1 MNFEK
6 KDVIDDITN
15 ITGMASLINSDD
27 IDVDMLELEQRI
39 LKTKINTNTHEDFDN
54 IKNNLNNMDFTTPAH
69 SFYGGYRNSD
79 ENQNDGV
86 QFNSRMFGND
96 NQKDR
101 GQNDRSQ
108 YDQRSEYAPTHA
120 DSMSIADNNYQN
132 NNHYYQGADYNYQ
145 GNNYQGNDF
154 TTDEQKKQQIIDN
167 AMPKFINSNFDFKE
181 EDEKEKKISM
191 LEQIDSLRDTLME
204 DRINITSV
212 QKVDINSSM
221 EDIETVLN
229 WLTIKSDRN
238 RFSVLGEE
246 FILMACKGLEK
257 IFDGNRSFLGAKPDL
272 TGWSDT
278 ARTKL
283 VRSRYHTSSIVANFI
298 NKNNISP
305 TLRLT
310 LELVPNAILYA
321 SRKKNDKTFDNN
333 AYDDAMNNLL

>member
-6 KDVIDDITN
+6 KDTIDDITN
-15 ITGMASLINSDD
+15 ITGMSALINSDD

-39 LKTKINTNTHEDFDN
+39 LKTKINTNSHEDFDN

-69 SFYGGYRNSD
+69 SFYGGHKNTNYENHNNHND
-79 ENQNDGV
+79 EV
-86 QFNSRMFGND
+86 QFNNNMFND
-96 NQKDR
+96 
-101 GQNDRSQ
+101 
-108 YDQRSEYAPTHA
+108 DQRSNYAPTHA
-120 DSMSIADNNYQN
+120 DSVSV
-132 NNHYYQGADYNYQ
+132 HDYNYQ
-145 GNNYQGNDF
+145 NSVYNNGYQNNGYQNNFTDF

-167 AMPKFINSNFDFKE
+167 AMPKFINSNFDFKD

-191 LEQIDSLRDTLME
+191 LEQIDFLRDTLME
-204 DRINITSV
+204 DRINITTV

-221 EDIETVLN
+221 EDIETVLAF
-229 WLTIKSDRN
+229 LTRKSDRT
-238 RFSVLGEE
+238 RFSLLGEE

-283 VRSRYHTSSIVANFI
+283 VRSRYHTSSIVSNFI
-298 NKNNISP
+298 RGNNISH
-305 TLRLT
+305 TNRLI
-310 LELVPNAILYA
+310 LELIPNAFLYA
-321 SRKKNDKTFDNN
+321 TRKKNDKTFDSN